1 MRSTYCTFAFL
12 CALAAF
18 GCGGDKR
25 AADVKRVKVSG
36 SVKLDGKPMQ
46 TGRIVFDPQNGQAPA
61 SMAILDGK
69 YEDLAP
75 IGKCKVAITSSKK
88 TTMREITK
96 MDGPGYDEVM
106 EINLL
111 PDRYNAKSEITK
123 EITAEGPN
131 VFDFNDLLSK

>member
-1 MRSTYCTFAFL
+1 VRFL
-12 CALAAF
+12 FCLPALIVSLAAF

-25 AADVKRVKVSG
+25 SPDVKRVKVSG
-36 SVKLDGKPMQ
+36 SVKLDGKPLQ
-46 TGRIVFDPQNGQAPA
+46 AGYITFDPQNGQPPA
-61 SMAILDGK
+61 AITILDGK
-69 YEDLAP
+69 YDDLAP
-75 IGKCKVAITSSKK
+75 IGKCKVSITSSKK

-111 PDRYNAKSEITK
+111 PERYNLKSEITK

-131 VFDFNDLLSK
+131 TFDFNDLQSK